1 MTPILKRSIEE
12 GSEVIGDLTSSLHS
26 EEVKGSAH
34 SRGTI
39 GPQSHIR
46 DTRRG

>member
-1 MTPILKRSIEE
+1 MTPILKRSIV
-12 GSEVIGDLTSSLHS
+12 GSEMIGGDLTSSLHS

-39 GPQSHIR
+39 GPQLHIR